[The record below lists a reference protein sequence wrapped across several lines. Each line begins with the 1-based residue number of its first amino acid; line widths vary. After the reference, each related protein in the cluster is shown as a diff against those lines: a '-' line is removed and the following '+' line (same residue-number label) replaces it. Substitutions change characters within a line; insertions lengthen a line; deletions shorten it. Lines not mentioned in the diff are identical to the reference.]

1 MLRFCMVTTFYP
13 PYSFGGDAIFVEALS
28 RGLAEQGHEVEVIHC
43 LDSYRALA
51 PSPANAAGGP
61 AQAAPAAPAAGVRV
75 HRLRSR
81 FGILS
86 PLATQQTG
94 RPWLK
99 SAELRRLLEAKRFD
113 VIHFHNVSLV
123 GGPAVLRYGSALKL
137 YTIHEHWLLCPMH
150 TLFRDNRELCTEKR
164 CFSCSLHYRRPPQ
177 LWRHGRLLARCV
189 EHVDSF
195 LAPTE
200 FTRRIHLASGLP
212 LRISVLESFHRPAAE
227 RSEALVPPGP
237 FFLYAGRLERIKGVA
252 ALIAAFRGYREADLL
267 IAGEGGEAGAL
278 RALAAG
284 CGHIRFLGQVP
295 RDRLAGLVSR
305 ATAVL
310 VPSLGYEVF
319 PLVVLEAFAEGTP
332 VIARDRGSLAEIV
345 HASGGGLLFGDG
357 DGLEACLR
365 RMQDD
370 PALRRALGAAG
381 RQAWQ
386 TRWTLE
392 AHLRSYLSLIDR
404 LARERCGPGSPGREA
419 GAA

>member
-28 RGLAEQGHEVEVIHC
+28 RGLAEQGHQVDVVHC

-51 PSPANAAGGP
+51 PATPETGPFLASP
-61 AQAAPAAPAAGVRV
+61 AGVRV

-99 SAELRRLLEAKRFD
+99 SGALRRLPDAQ
-113 VIHFHNVSLV
+113 
-123 GGPAVLRYGSALKL
+123 RYGSALKL
-137 YTIHEHWLLCPMH
+137 YTLHEHWLLCPMH

-164 CFSCSLHYRRPPQ
+164 CFSCSLRYRRPPQ

-189 EHVDSF
+189 EQVDSF

-212 LRISVLESFHRPAAE
+212 LRIAVLESFHRPAAE
-227 RSEALVPPGP
+227 RSETLVPPGP

-252 ALIAAFRGYREADLL
+252 ALIAAFRAYRGADLL

-278 RALAAG
+278 RAMAAG
-284 CGHIRFLGQVP
+284 CDHIRFLGQVP

-345 HASGGGLLFGDG
+345 HASGG
-357 DGLEACLR
+357 
-365 RMQDD
+365 
-370 PALRRALGAAG
+370 
-381 RQAWQ
+381 
-386 TRWTLE
+386 
-392 AHLRSYLSLIDR
+392 
-404 LARERCGPGSPGREA
+404 
-419 GAA
+419 